1 MNTQYNEII
10 KTYLSQKNTDFAIQI
25 DGPWGCGKTYYVDTE
40 LNKVIA
46 GIDSFKVIQLSLNGL
61 SKLEDLNTK
70 ILYYHLREEKLLKKK
85 KLRGATETI
94 GDMFLE
100 IAPTFETLNSFVKVT
115 GVFSKLLNKKWN
127 LNSYVLIFDDLE
139 RISDD
144 INITDLFGFIFD
156 NFTSKGVKTIFIS
169 NELEIKDENYSK
181 RKEKIIRRTISYL
194 PDFPKQLEKFLS
206 TKYTYKKDTLLK
218 CKDFFTTCFKK
229 KGIRNLRTISF
240 IFDNF
245 FEVIDCIADKQLK
258 KDSFKML
265 FINILLLTDEYKNGR
280 ISKEDLK
287 DYKQLNDISLA
298 YFNSAGKENKTYAAE
313 FYSTYNHAS
322 GLEYVF
328 IKSIFDF
335 VITGFL
341 DRKLLIKN
349 LNDIYNHPSE
359 QEEAYRKIQYV
370 QELEQDEVI
379 DTINKIKSLMES
391 GKYHLMFLPKLY
403 ITFKFIKDKKYI
415 ESFTDELSSLFEKAF
430 DKCSENLDNIPDSN
444 SLVFNEFVLTPEIK
458 EDSFYMELIEKIKLK
473 ASVKQSTINKNKI
486 EKIFE
491 AANDKNQFV
500 SDYAYGELFS
510 DIVELQM
517 MDKFFELTNY
527 GICYF
532 QVYLRQNILKVSN
545 PWQTDKKSKQALIT
559 IKDYLNSNIE
569 TKTKNHMNKIRLRDF
584 ITMCEDA
591 IQCLTESKE
600 N

>member
-1 MNTQYNEII
+1 MNTQYNEVI
-10 KTYLSQKNTDFAIQI
+10 KTYLSQKNTDFAIQL
-25 DGPWGCGKTYYVDTE
+25 DGPWGCGKTYYVDNE

-46 GIDSFKVIQLSLNGL
+46 EINNFKVIQLSLNGL
-61 SKLEDLNTK
+61 SKLEDLNSK
-70 ILYYHLREEKLLKKK
+70 ILYYHLREEKLLKQK
-85 KLRGATETI
+85 KLTGATETI
-94 GDMFLE
+94 GDMLLE
-100 IAPTFETLNSFVKVT
+100 IAPTFETLNSFAKVT

-194 PDFPKQLEKFLS
+194 PNFPKQLEKFLS
-206 TKYTYKKDTLLK
+206 TKYTDKKDTLLK
-218 CKDFFTTCFKK
+218 YKDFFTTRLNK

-245 FEVIDCIADKQLK
+245 FEVTDCIADEQLK
-258 KDSFKML
+258 KDSFEML

-280 ISKEDLK
+280 ITKEDLK

-298 YFNSAGKENKTYAAE
+298 YFSSAEKENKTYAAE

-341 DRKLLIKN
+341 DKELLIKN

-444 SLVFNEFVLTPEIK
+444 GLVFNEFVLTPEIK

-491 AANDKNQFV
+491 AANDRKQFV
-500 SDYAYGELFS
+500 SDYTYGELFS

-517 MDKFFELTNY
+517 MDNFFELTNY

-532 QVYLRQNILKVSN
+532 QGYLRQNILKVSN
-545 PWQTDKKSKQALIT
+545 PWQTDKKSRQALMT

>member
-1 MNTQYNEII
+1 MNTQYNEVI
-10 KTYLSQKNTDFAIQI
+10 KTYLSQKNTDFAIQL
-25 DGPWGCGKTYYVDTE
+25 DGPWGCGKTYYVDNE

-46 GIDSFKVIQLSLNGL
+46 EINNFKVIQLSLNGL
-61 SKLEDLNTK
+61 SKLEDLNSK
-70 ILYYHLREEKLLKKK
+70 ILYYHLREEKLLKRK
-85 KLRGATETI
+85 KLAGATETI
-94 GDMFLE
+94 GDMLLE
-100 IAPTFETLNSFVKVT
+100 ISPTIETLSSFAKVT
-115 GVFSKLLNKKWN
+115 GVFSKLVNKKWN

-194 PDFPKQLEKFLS
+194 PNFPKQLEKFLS
-206 TKYTYKKDTLLK
+206 TKYTDKKDTLLK
-218 CKDFFTTCFKK
+218 YKDFFTTRLNK

-245 FEVIDCIADKQLK
+245 FEVTDCIADEQLK
-258 KDSFKML
+258 KDSFEML

-280 ISKEDLK
+280 ITKEDLK

-298 YFNSAGKENKTYAAE
+298 YFNSAEKENKTYAAE

-341 DRKLLIKN
+341 DKELLIKN
-349 LNDIYNHPSE
+349 LKDIYKHFSE

-370 QELEQDEVI
+370 QELEQEEVI
-379 DTINKIKSLMES
+379 DTINKIKSFMES
-391 GKYHLMFLPKLY
+391 GKYHLMLLPKLY
-403 ITFKFIKDKKYI
+403 IIFKFIKDKKYI
-415 ESFTDELSSLFEKAF
+415 ESFTDDLSFLFDKAF
-430 DKCSENLDNIPDSN
+430 DKCSENLDNIPDSS
-444 SLVFNEFVLTPEIK
+444 SLVFNNLVLDSDLK
-458 EDSFYMELIEKIKLK
+458 KDSFYMNFIERIKSK
-473 ASVKQSTINKNKI
+473 ASVKQLTINKSKI

-532 QVYLRQNILKVSN
+532 QGYLRQNILKVSN
-545 PWQTDKKSKQALIT
+545 PWKTDKKSRQALMT

-584 ITMCEDA
+584 ITICEDA